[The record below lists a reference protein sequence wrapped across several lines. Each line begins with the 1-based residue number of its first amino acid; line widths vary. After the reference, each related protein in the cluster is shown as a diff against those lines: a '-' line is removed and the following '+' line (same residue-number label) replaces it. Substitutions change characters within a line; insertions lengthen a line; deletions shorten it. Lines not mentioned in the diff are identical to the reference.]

1 MSDDLAMIR
10 AMALV
15 VVWFAALIAG
25 AQSAGYDQ
33 PYRPQV
39 HFSPRE
45 HWTNDPNGL
54 VFFRGEYHLFFQ
66 YNPFGDVWGHMSW
79 GHAVS
84 TDLLH
89 WRELPVAIPE
99 NDGEMV
105 FTGSV
110 VVDHAN
116 SSGLCAKGDECMV
129 AVYTGYTKDGGP
141 EGKDG
146 SRTLQ
151 NQNLAYSRD
160 SGRTWTRYAG
170 NPVLD
175 LHMSDFRDPSVFWDE
190 KSRHWVM
197 AVALPLEHKVR
208 LYSSPDLKQWTQMS
222 EFGPMGDVAG
232 DWECPDLLRV
242 PADVKN
248 KADVWV
254 MKVGLN
260 PGAPQGGSGEQ
271 YFVGSFDGTRFT
283 AGTQLGF
290 HGWTNYGKDD
300 YCAISFNHLP
310 AGSRPV
316 LLGWMSNWQ
325 YAAKLPTSPW
335 RGQMSVPRRL
345 SYISDGAGVAL
356 KQEPVIAPL
365 RGTHAAVNS
374 AAEIV
379 REAPFEMVLRFE
391 PKAQEAFGV
400 KLYSDEEHWTEIG
413 FDPAKG
419 EFYIDRTRSGEKV
432 ASEFPV
438 RTTAPL
444 HKERPY
450 DLHVIVDWSSV
461 EAYAQ
466 NGTIAMTNLV
476 FPPSARTRLVFFSSE
491 ENKPVVSGDVWTL
504 RSIW

>member
-1 MSDDLAMIR
+1 
-10 AMALV
+10 
-15 VVWFAALIAG
+15 
-25 AQSAGYDQ
+25 
-33 PYRPQV
+33 
-39 HFSPRE
+39 
-45 HWTNDPNGL
+45 
-54 VFFRGEYHLFFQ
+54 
-66 YNPFGDVWGHMSW
+66 
-79 GHAVS
+79 
-84 TDLLH
+84 
-89 WRELPVAIPE
+89 
-99 NDGEMV
+99 
-105 FTGSV
+105 
-110 VVDHAN
+110 
-116 SSGLCAKGDECMV
+116 
-129 AVYTGYTKDGGP
+129 
-141 EGKDG
+141 
-146 SRTLQ
+146 
-151 NQNLAYSRD
+151 
-160 SGRTWTRYAG
+160 
-170 NPVLD
+170 
-175 LHMSDFRDPSVFWDE
+175 
-190 KSRHWVM
+190 
-197 AVALPLEHKVR
+197 
-208 LYSSPDLKQWTQMS
+208 
-222 EFGPMGDVAG
+222 
-232 DWECPDLLRV
+232 
-242 PADVKN
+242 
-248 KADVWV
+248 
-254 MKVGLN
+254 
-260 PGAPQGGSGEQ
+260 
-271 YFVGSFDGTRFT
+271 
-283 AGTQLGF
+283 
-290 HGWTNYGKDD
+290 
-300 YCAISFNHLP
+300 
-310 AGSRPV
+310 
-316 LLGWMSNWQ
+316 MSNWQ